1 MEYSSDDIQSAELC
15 LEVGVEPIAEN
26 IEELQGSVQTCTPL
40 QMHFSAR
47 LQRIRDAEQEITNTV
62 RSIHEELVERG
73 LFATYR
79 ECVDESV
86 ALKARHLLRI

>member
-1 MEYSSDDIQSAELC
+1 MKYSSDDIQSAELG

-26 IEELQGSVQTCTPL
+26 SEELQGSVQTGTPL
-40 QMHFSAR
+40 QMHFWAR
-47 LQRIRDAEQEITNTV
+47 LQRIRDAEQEITSTA

-79 ECVDESV
+79 ECVDEGV
-86 ALKARHLLRI
+86 ALAVQHLLRI